1 MLYTI
6 NIHASAHCDR
16 DTLVDFCVTYYKTYS
31 RKHFSES
38 RSICTTQLAMEL
50 KIKLMGGDVR
60 SLEVRDNAT
69 VGELKQLISH
79 LFNVPPNSKQK
90 LSSENGHRISLDDD
104 SRSLS
109 TYGLCSGSV
118 VILLIPKPGPF
129 QVFVK
134 NVNGQTKTYDV
145 DVNETVDQLQTKIFQ
160 KERVPKDQQCL
171 TCNTKQLE
179 AGKKLQDYGITPGS
193 TIFMTLR
200 LRGG

>member
-1 MLYTI
+1 
-6 NIHASAHCDR
+6 
-16 DTLVDFCVTYYKTYS
+16 
-31 RKHFSES
+31 
-38 RSICTTQLAMEL
+38 MEL

-118 VILLIPKPGPF
+118 VMLLISKPGPF

-134 NVNGQTKTYDV
+134 NEKGQTKTFDV

-160 KERVPKDQQCL
+160 KERVPKDQQRL
-171 TCNTKQLE
+171 IYNGIELQE
-179 AGKKLQDYGITPGS
+179 AGKKLQDYGITRES
-193 TIFMTLR
+193 TIHMAFR

>member
-1 MLYTI
+1 
-6 NIHASAHCDR
+6 
-16 DTLVDFCVTYYKTYS
+16 
-31 RKHFSES
+31 
-38 RSICTTQLAMEL
+38 MEL
-50 KIKLMGGDVR
+50 KIKVLDGDER

-79 LFNVPPNSKQK
+79 LFNLPPNSKQK

-109 TYGLCSGSV
+109 SCGLNSESV
-118 VILLIPKPGPF
+118 VILLIPKPPF

-145 DVNETVDQLQTKIFQ
+145 DVNETVDLLQTKIFQ

-171 TCNTKQLE
+171 TCNSKQLE
-179 AGKKLQDYGITPGS
+179 AGKKLQEYGITSGS